1 MRLVRARHKG
11 KVILARLESGSA
23 VVLAEESGH
32 PAADVLREVL
42 ARQLDL
48 SAPGPVVA
56 AGELTVLAPA
66 RNPAKILCVG
76 LNYAAH
82 AAEAGV
88 QAPAQPVFFAK
99 TTNTITGPGKPIR
112 YQTDV
117 TQQVDYEAELVAV
130 IGRRAR
136 DVPAGDALRHVLG
149 YTIGNDVSARDAQF
163 GDGQWMRGKS
173 MDTFAPIGP
182 AIVTADELGDAGD
195 LAISCRVNGTVYQND
210 STKSLIHG
218 VADLVSY
225 ASRFA
230 TLEPG
235 DLLFT
240 GTPEGVGFTRTP
252 PVFLQDGDMVEVEI
266 GGLGVLANPVRAERA

>member
-1 MRLVRARHKG
+1 MRLMRARHEN
-11 KVILARLESGSA
+11 KVFLVRLDDDLA

-32 PAADVLREVL
+32 PAADVLREAL
-42 ARQLDL
+42 ARDVDL
-48 SAPGPVVA
+48 AAPGLSVPA
-56 AGELTVLAPA
+56 QTLTALAPV

-82 AAEAGV
+82 AAESGAG
-88 QAPAQPVFFAK
+88 APAQPIFFAK
-99 TTNTITGPGKPIR
+99 TANTITGPGEPVR
-112 YQTDV
+112 YRTDV

-136 DVPAGDALRHVLG
+136 EVSVGDALDYVLG

-173 MDTFAPIGP
+173 MDTFAPVGP
-182 AIVTADELGDAGD
+182 VIVTGSDVGDAAD

-210 STKSLIHG
+210 STRNLIHG
-218 VADLVSY
+218 VAELVSY

-240 GTPEGVGFTRTP
+240 GTPEGVGFARTP
-252 PVFLQDGDMVEVEI
+252 PVFLRDGDVVEVEI
-266 GGLGVLANPVRAERA
+266 EGLGVLSNPVRTE

>member
-1 MRLVRARHKG
+1 MRLMRARHEN
-11 KVILARLESGSA
+11 KVFLVRLDDDLA

-32 PAADVLREVL
+32 PAADVLREAL
-42 ARQLDL
+42 ARDVDL
-48 SAPGPVVA
+48 SAPGLSVPA
-56 AGELTVLAPA
+56 ETLTALAPV
-66 RNPAKILCVG
+66 RNPSKILCVG

-82 AAEAGV
+82 AAESGAG
-88 QAPAQPVFFAK
+88 APAQPIFFAK
-99 TTNTITGPGKPIR
+99 TTNAITGPGEPVR
-112 YQTDV
+112 YRTDV

-136 DVPAGDALRHVLG
+136 GVSPGDALACVLG

-173 MDTFAPIGP
+173 MDTFAPVGP
-182 AIVTADELGDAGD
+182 MIVTGSEVGDAAD

-210 STKSLIHG
+210 STKNLIHG

-240 GTPEGVGFTRTP
+240 GTPEGVGFARTP
-252 PVFLQDGDMVEVEI
+252 PVFLQNGDVVEVEI
-266 GGLGVLANPVRAERA
+266 EGLGVLSNPVRTE

>member
-1 MRLVRARHKG
+1 MRLIRARHEG
-11 KVILARLESGSA
+11 TVVLARLDGDSA
-23 VVLAEESGH
+23 VILAEESGH
-32 PAADVLREVL
+32 PASDVLREVL
-42 ARQLDL
+42 ARDLDL
-48 SAPGPVVA
+48 SAARPAVPA
-56 AGELTVLAPA
+56 KTVTALAPV
-66 RNPAKILCVG
+66 RNPSKILCVG

-82 AAEAGV
+82 AAESGV
-88 QAPAQPVFFAK
+88 AAPAQPIFFAK
-99 TTNTITGPGKPIR
+99 TSNTITGPGEPIR
-112 YQTDV
+112 YRTDV

-136 DVPAGDALRHVLG
+136 HVPAGEALRYVLG

-173 MDTFAPIGP
+173 MDTFAPVGP
-182 AIVTADELGDAGD
+182 AIVTASEFGDAAD
-195 LAISCRVNGTVYQND
+195 LAITCRVNGTVYQND
-210 STKSLIHG
+210 TTKNLIHG

-240 GTPEGVGFTRTP
+240 GTPEGVGFARTP
-252 PVFLQDGDMVEVEI
+252 PVFLQDGDVVEVEI
-266 GGLGVLANPVRAERA
+266 EGLGVLSNPVRTE

>member
-1 MRLVRARHKG
+1 MRARHEN
-11 KVILARLESGSA
+11 KVFLVRLDDDLA

-32 PAADVLREVL
+32 PAADVLREAL
-42 ARQLDL
+42 ARDVDL
-48 SAPGPVVA
+48 SAPGLSVPA
-56 AGELTVLAPA
+56 ETLTALAPV
-66 RNPAKILCVG
+66 RNPSKILCVG

-82 AAEAGV
+82 AAESGAG
-88 QAPAQPVFFAK
+88 APAQPIFFAK
-99 TTNTITGPGKPIR
+99 TTNAITGPGEPVR
-112 YQTDV
+112 YRTDV

-136 DVPAGDALRHVLG
+136 GVSPGDALGCVLG

-173 MDTFAPIGP
+173 MDTFAPVGP
-182 AIVTADELGDAGD
+182 MIVTGSEVGDAAD

-210 STKSLIHG
+210 STKNLIHG

-240 GTPEGVGFTRTP
+240 GTPEGVGFARTP
-252 PVFLQDGDMVEVEI
+252 PVFLQNGDVVEVEI
-266 GGLGVLANPVRAERA
+266 EGLGVLSNPVRTE